1 MLVAKRAN
9 ESSVKEMPKM
19 NVEYFVEQPHTSA
32 STNVNENEVD
42 IHLDEFISRRY
53 LGRNEIGKFDNF
65 D

>member
-1 MLVAKRAN
+1 
-9 ESSVKEMPKM
+9 M